1 MNSHDE
7 FDFARKVAKVLD
19 GGAQGLPRETRTS
32 LMAARQQA
40 LGRQKVAVAGLSLA
54 GLGHFTS
61 DVLLPHARMVV
72 AMFALALGVAFAY
85 YWNHFQQAAEN
96 AEIDSALLADDL
108 PINAYLDRGFR
119 AWLERPSQAPQE

>member
-7 FDFARKVAKVLD
+7 FEFARKVAKVLD
-19 GGAQGLPRETRTS
+19 SGAQDLARDTRTR
-32 LMAARQQA
+32 LMVARRQA
-40 LGRQKVAVAGLSLA
+40 LGKQKVAVAGLSLA

-72 AMFALALGVAFAY
+72 AMFALVLGVIFTY
-85 YWNHFQQAAEN
+85 YWNNFQQAADN
-96 AEIDSALLADDL
+96 VEIDSALLADDL

-119 AWLERPSQAPQE
+119 AWLEHPSQTPQD

>member
-7 FDFARKVAKVLD
+7 FEFARKVAKVLD
-19 GGAQGLPRETRTS
+19 SGVQGLARDTRTS
-32 LMAARQQA
+32 LMTARQQA

-61 DVLLPHARMVV
+61 DVLLPHARMMV
-72 AMFALALGVAFAY
+72 AMFALALGVVFSY
-85 YWNHFQQAAEN
+85 YWNHFQQAADN
-96 AEIDSALLADDL
+96 AEVDSALLADDL